1 MALSE
6 QRILKSVE
14 ILPTQNSINVLWV
27 DQVLRDEEV
36 IAETNHRK
44 AYSAAQKD
52 DFLAE
57 VDGAA
62 GYVSAIGW

>member
-1 MALSE
+1 MVLSE

-14 ILPTQNSINVLWV
+14 ILPAQNTVNVLWV

-44 AYSAAQKD
+44 AYASDQKD

-62 GYVSAIGW
+62 GYVPAIGW